1 MLRLTRFASYAI
13 GVLSY
18 TLLVVLWGA
27 FVRATGAGAGC
38 GSHWPRCNGVLIP
51 RPESIE
57 TVIEFSH
64 RLSSGLL
71 GFLMLGLVIAAFRVF
86 PRGHLVR
93 AGALWSLFFTV
104 VEALI
109 GGMQVLAEMVADNAS
124 PQRAIWQS
132 AHLANTF
139 LLIAALA
146 LTCWWASGGQPIRL
160 RRQGPAAWLLGAGIL
175 GTLLLGITGTIA
187 ALGDTLFPVS
197 SLREGLAQD
206 FDPAAHFLIRL
217 RIWHPFI
224 AVTLG
229 TYLVAI
235 AWLIRQW
242 RPDPTIKRLAL
253 GLTGLFVL
261 QLAIGSLNV
270 VLLAPVWMQLVHL
283 LMADLVWIALV
294 LLSAAT
300 LSQSQPASVP
310 QPFPGLLPKRS

>member
-1 MLRLTRFASYAI
+1 
-13 GVLSY
+13 VLSY

-38 GSHWPRCNGVLIP
+38 GSHWPKCNGVLIP
-51 RPESIE
+51 RPERIE

-64 RLSSGLL
+64 RLTSGLL
-71 GFLMLGLVIAAFRVF
+71 GFLMLGLVVGAFLAF
-86 PRGHLVR
+86 PRGHGVR
-93 AGALWSLFFTV
+93 RWALWSLFFTV
-104 VEALI
+104 AEGLI
-109 GGMQVLAEMVADNAS
+109 GGLQVLAEMTADNAS

-139 LLIAALA
+139 LLIGALA
-146 LTCWWASGGQPIRL
+146 LTAWRASGGQPLRL
-160 RRQGPAAWLLGAGIL
+160 RRQGPALWLLSVGLLGAV
-175 GTLLLGITGTIA
+175 LLGVSGTIA
-187 ALGDTLFPVS
+187 ALGDTLFPVE

-206 FDPAAHFLIRL
+206 FAPTAHFLIRL
-217 RIWHPFI
+217 RVWHPFL

-229 TYLVAI
+229 AYLVAI

-242 RPDPTIKRLAL
+242 RPDPMIRRLAL
-253 GLTGLFVL
+253 TLSSLFTL
-261 QLAIGSLNV
+261 QLLIGSLNV

-300 LSQSQPASVP
+300 LSQDQPQHAPQSVRSL
-310 QPFPGLLPKRS
+310 QPGRS

>member
-1 MLRLTRFASYAI
+1 MPQLTRFSLYAY

-38 GSHWPRCNGVLIP
+38 GSHWPKCNGALIP

-64 RLSSGLL
+64 RLSSALL
-71 GFLMLGLVIAAFRVF
+71 GFLMLGLVVWAWRAF
-86 PRGHLVR
+86 PRGHAVR
-93 AGALWSLFFTV
+93 GAAFGSLFFTV
-104 VEALI
+104 VEGLI
-109 GGMQVLAEMVADNAS
+109 GGMQVRFEMVAGNTS

-146 LTCWWASGGQPIRL
+146 LTVWWAGGGARMRL
-160 RRQGPAAWLLGAGIL
+160 RGQGAVLWLLGVGLL
-175 GTLLLGITGTIA
+175 GAVALGITGTIA
-187 ALGDTLFPVS
+187 ALGDTLFPVE

-206 FDPAAHFLIRL
+206 FDPAAHFLLRL

-235 AWLIRQW
+235 GWLIRQW
-242 RPDPTIKRLAL
+242 RPDPVIKRLAL
-253 GLTGLFVL
+253 ALTALFIT
-261 QLAIGSLNV
+261 QLAVGSLNV

-283 LMADLVWIALV
+283 LLADLVWILLV
-294 LLSAAT
+294 LLTAAT
-300 LSQSQPASVP
+300 LSHEYVRNASQPFRKP
-310 QPFPGLLPKRS
+310 LLGRG